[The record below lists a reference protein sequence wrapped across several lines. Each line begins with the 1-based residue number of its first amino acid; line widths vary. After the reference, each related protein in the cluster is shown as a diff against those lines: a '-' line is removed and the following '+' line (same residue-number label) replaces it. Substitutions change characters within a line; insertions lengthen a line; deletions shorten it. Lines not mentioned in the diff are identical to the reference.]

1 MNGYEPARAVA
12 AEGARVGLVVCQRC
26 GAALVLDIAVPF
38 DVMERHTA
46 WHAAILSGADLDVG
60 GQGVE
65 GGATT

>member
-12 AEGARVGLVVCQRC
+12 AEGARVGVTVCQLC
-26 GAALVLDIAVPF
+26 GAALLLDIGVAF

-46 WHAAILSGADLDVG
+46 WHATVLSTTGLDVG